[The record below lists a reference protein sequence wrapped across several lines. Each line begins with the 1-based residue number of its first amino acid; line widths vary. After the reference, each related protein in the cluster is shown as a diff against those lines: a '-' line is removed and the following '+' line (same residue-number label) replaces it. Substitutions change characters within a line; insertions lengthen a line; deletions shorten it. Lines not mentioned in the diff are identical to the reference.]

1 MARPP
6 AADDHRRVLVTSPDG
21 LRLAVHDLG
30 GDGPPLLLSHA
41 TGFHGYVYAP
51 LAAALSDRFHCWA
64 MDHRGHG
71 SSERPTTDLGDWDRF
86 TADVLAVCEALG
98 LDQAMGFGHSM
109 GGTALLMAERE
120 RPRTFAGLVVFEP
133 IAFPHDPARADG
145 PSMMVVGARRRR
157 AVFASRQEAYDNYA
171 GKPPLD
177 ALTPE
182 ALRAYVDH
190 GFLDRPDGSVE
201 LACQPEQEAS
211 VFEGGARQDAFAD
224 LGEVPCPVLVM
235 AGAPDEN
242 PPGMIAPA
250 IAEALADGRLHV
262 VPGLSHFGPMQD
274 PPAVAR
280 EVVAFADEVLP
291 RR

>member
-1 MARPP
+1 
-6 AADDHRRVLVTSPDG
+6 VLVTSSDG
-21 LRLAVHDLG
+21 LHVAVHDLG

-41 TGFHGYVYAP
+41 TGFNGHVFAP
-51 LAAALSDRFHCWA
+51 LAHALAGRFHCWA

-71 SSERPTTDLGDWDRF
+71 SSERPTGDLGNWEHF
-86 TADVLAVCEALG
+86 TADVLAVSKALG
-98 LDQAMGFGHSM
+98 LEQAMGFGHSM

-120 RPRTFAGLVVFEP
+120 QPHTFAGLVVFEP
-133 IAFPHDPARADG
+133 IAFPHDPARADR

-177 ALTPE
+177 VLTPE

-201 LACQPEQEAS
+201 LACAPDHEAS
-211 VFEGGARQDAFAD
+211 IFEGGARQDAFSH

-235 AGAPDEN
+235 AGTPDEN
-242 PPGMIAPA
+242 PPGMLAPLVA
-250 IAEALADGRLHV
+250 DALADGRLHV
-262 VPGLSHFGPMQD
+262 FPGLSHFGPMQD
-274 PPAVAR
+274 PEAVAR
-280 EVVAFADEVLP
+280 EVVAFADGVLP